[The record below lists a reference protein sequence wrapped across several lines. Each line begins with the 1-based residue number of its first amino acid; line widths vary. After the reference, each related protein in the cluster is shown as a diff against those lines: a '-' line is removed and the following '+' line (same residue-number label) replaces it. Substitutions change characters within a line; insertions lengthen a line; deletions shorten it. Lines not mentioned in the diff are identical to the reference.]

1 MYLNEV
7 AKAVQGDIKGSD
19 VLIQGVSSDSR
30 TLNTG
35 EMFVALTGPHFDG
48 HEFVAQ
54 AVTRAAS
61 AALVSHPVST
71 ELPIVV
77 VEDTTAALGRLGAS
91 WRERF
96 DIPLIAVT
104 GSNGKTTVKEMIGA
118 ILRQR
123 HAGLVSAGN
132 LNNAIGVP
140 LTLCRL
146 REPHRFAVVEMG
158 MNHAGEIA
166 YLTELTRP
174 TIALIT
180 NAAAAHLEGLGDVA
194 AVARAKAEIF
204 DGLPAHGVAI
214 INTDDEFAGLWR
226 ARAGTRRII
235 SFGLTAGADV
245 TAAYEFTPTGSV
257 LELWTGA
264 GEVEVVLPLPGRHN
278 VVNALAAAAAALAA
292 DADLASIK
300 AGLETIKAVPG
311 RLMALAGR
319 DDTLIYDDTY
329 NANPAS
335 VYAALDVLAA
345 ATGERFLVLGDMA
358 ELGPGEVDWHARVGA
373 RARELGI
380 DALYALGPLS
390 EATVESF
397 GAGGRHFDDIA
408 GLIEALQ
415 EHARPGSRILVK
427 GSRRMRMERVVAALA
442 VDEPAAGSVH

>member
-35 EMFVALTGPHFDG
+35 EMFVALTGPRFDG

-61 AALVSHPVST
+61 AALVRHPVST
-71 ELPIVV
+71 ELPVV
-77 VEDTTAALGRLGAS
+77 IVEDTTAALGRLGAY
-91 WRERF
+91 WRGRF
-96 DIPLIAVT
+96 DLPLIAVT

-132 LNNAIGVP
+132 FNNAIGVP

-166 YLTELTRP
+166 YLTDLTRP

-180 NAAAAHLEGLGDVA
+180 NAAAAHLEGVGDVA

-204 DGLPAHGVAI
+204 DGLPAHGVAV

-226 ARAGTRRII
+226 ERAGTRRIV
-235 SFGLTAGADV
+235 SFGLSAGADV
-245 TAAYEFTPTGSV
+245 TAAYEFSPTGSV

-300 AGLETIKAVPG
+300 AGLETIKPVPG
-311 RLMALAGR
+311 RLMALTGR

-345 ATGERFLVLGDMA
+345 ATGERLLVLGDMA

-397 GAGGRHFDDIA
+397 GAGGCHFDDIA

-415 EHARPGSRILVK
+415 ERVRPGSRILVK

-442 VDEPAAGSVH
+442 ADESAAGSVH